1 VSGAAESADETSQQ
15 SPHGDRRTD
24 IKRAVC
30 GMERGSA
37 CRCAT
42 WERPADA
49 LGGLDVP
56 HRLWPDGGR
65 RPLWGG
71 SYGSGRWGVPAVVD
85 SRRIVAGL
93 PAQRQGR

>member
-1 VSGAAESADETSQQ
+1 
-15 SPHGDRRTD
+15 
-24 IKRAVC
+24 
-30 GMERGSA
+30 MERGSA

-71 SYGSGRWGVPAVVD
+71 SYGSGRWGVPAVV
-85 SRRIVAGL
+85 
-93 PAQRQGR
+93 